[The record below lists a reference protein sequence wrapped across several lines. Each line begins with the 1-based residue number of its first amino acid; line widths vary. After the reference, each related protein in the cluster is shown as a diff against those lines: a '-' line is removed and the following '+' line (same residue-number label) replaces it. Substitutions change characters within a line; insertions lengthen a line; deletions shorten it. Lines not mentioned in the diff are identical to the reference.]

1 MLVNA
6 TEMLL
11 KARDGHYGVPQFN
24 INNLEWTKAVL
35 TACEEMKSP
44 VILGVSEG
52 AGKYMTG
59 FKTVAAMVD
68 AMVDS
73 MGITVP
79 VSLIGVLSIF
89 LLFLKI
95 NNIILFLLK
104 ILISVIMVIVAF
116 GYKSIKYTISNIIYF
131 YMTSIVLAGFLYLIK
146 GNSSNFNLNYIVLL
160 IIGPIILFIYYKS
173 NKKLKNTYSDY
184 YKIKI
189 VFDNIEYNLVSFY
202 DNGNNLKDPI
212 SRKSIIIVGNNRLE
226 KIYNIR
232 SPVYVPVITVKG
244 THLMKCFKPSYI
256 ILNDKKIYNYLIGE
270 SSIKFSDGV
279 ECLLNK
285 SLKED
290 GYV

>member
-1 MLVNA
+1 M
-6 TEMLL
+6 
-11 KARDGHYGVPQFN
+11 
-24 INNLEWTKAVL
+24 
-35 TACEEMKSP
+35 
-44 VILGVSEG
+44 
-52 AGKYMTG
+52 
-59 FKTVAAMVD
+59 
-68 AMVDS
+68 
-73 MGITVP
+73 
-79 VSLIGVLSIF
+79 LSIF

-95 NNIILFLLK
+95 NNIVLFLLK

-131 YMTSIVLAGFLYLIK
+131 YMTSIILAGFLYLIR

-202 DNGNNLKDPI
+202 DNGNNLKDPV
-212 SRKSIIIVGNNRLE
+212 SRKSIIIVGNSRLE

-270 SSIKFSDGV
+270 SFINFSDGV

>member
-1 MLVNA
+1 MTVYIDLVCIINFIYDFLI
-6 TEMLL
+6 LL
-11 KARDGHYGVPQFN
+11 TVSF
-24 INNLEWTKAVL
+24 
-35 TACEEMKSP
+35 
-44 VILGVSEG
+44 ILKRNRKIYYYILS
-52 AGKYMTG
+52 
-59 FKTVAAMVD
+59 
-68 AMVDS
+68 
-73 MGITVP
+73 
-79 VSLIGVLSIF
+79 SLIGVLSIF

-95 NNIILFLLK
+95 NNIVLFLLK

-212 SRKSIIIVGNNRLE
+212 SRKSIIIVENSRLE

>member
-1 MLVNA
+1 MTVYIDLVCIINFIYDFLI
-6 TEMLL
+6 LL
-11 KARDGHYGVPQFN
+11 TVSFTLKRNRKIYYY
-24 INNLEWTKAVL
+24 
-35 TACEEMKSP
+35 
-44 VILGVSEG
+44 ILS
-52 AGKYMTG
+52 
-59 FKTVAAMVD
+59 
-68 AMVDS
+68 
-73 MGITVP
+73 
-79 VSLIGVLSIF
+79 SLIGVLSIF

-95 NNIILFLLK
+95 NNIVLFLLK

-131 YMTSIVLAGFLYLIK
+131 YMTSIILAGFLYLIK

-189 VFDNIEYNLVSFY
+189 VFDNIEISCISFY

>member
-1 MLVNA
+1 MTVYIDLVCIINFIYDFLI
-6 TEMLL
+6 LL
-11 KARDGHYGVPQFN
+11 TVSFTLKRNRKIYYY
-24 INNLEWTKAVL
+24 
-35 TACEEMKSP
+35 
-44 VILGVSEG
+44 ILS
-52 AGKYMTG
+52 
-59 FKTVAAMVD
+59 
-68 AMVDS
+68 
-73 MGITVP
+73 
-79 VSLIGVLSIF
+79 SLIGVLSIF

-95 NNIILFLLK
+95 NNIVLFLLK
-104 ILISVIMVIVAF
+104 ILISIIMVIVAF

-131 YMTSIVLAGFLYLIK
+131 YMTSIILAGFLYLIK
-146 GNSSNFNLNYIVLL
+146 ENSSNFNLNYIVLL
-160 IIGPIILFIYYKS
+160 IVGPIILFIYYKS

-202 DNGNNLKDPI
+202 DNGNILKDPV

>member
-1 MLVNA
+1 MIVYIDLVCIINFIYDFLI
-6 TEMLL
+6 LL
-11 KARDGHYGVPQFN
+11 TVSFTLKRNRKIYN
-24 INNLEWTKAVL
+24 Y
-35 TACEEMKSP
+35 
-44 VILGVSEG
+44 ILS
-52 AGKYMTG
+52 
-59 FKTVAAMVD
+59 
-68 AMVDS
+68 
-73 MGITVP
+73 
-79 VSLIGVLSIF
+79 SLIGVLSIF

-95 NNIILFLLK
+95 NNIVLFLLK

-131 YMTSIVLAGFLYLIK
+131 YMTSIILAGFLYLIK

-160 IIGPIILFIYYKS
+160 IVGPIILFIYYKS

-212 SRKSIIIVGNNRLE
+212 SRKSIIIVGNSRLE

>member
-1 MLVNA
+1 MTVYIDLVCIINFIYDFLI
-6 TEMLL
+6 LL
-11 KARDGHYGVPQFN
+11 TVSFTLKRNRKIYYY
-24 INNLEWTKAVL
+24 
-35 TACEEMKSP
+35 
-44 VILGVSEG
+44 ILS
-52 AGKYMTG
+52 
-59 FKTVAAMVD
+59 
-68 AMVDS
+68 
-73 MGITVP
+73 
-79 VSLIGVLSIF
+79 SLIGVLSIF

-95 NNIILFLLK
+95 NNIVLFLLK
-104 ILISVIMVIVAF
+104 ILISIIMVIVAF
-116 GYKSIKYTISNIIYF
+116 GYKSLKYTISNIIYF
-131 YMTSIVLAGFLYLIK
+131 YMTSIILAGFLYLIK

-160 IIGPIILFIYYKS
+160 IVGPIILFIYYKS

-202 DNGNNLKDPI
+202 DNGNILKDPV
-212 SRKSIIIVGNNRLE
+212 SRKSIIIVGNSRLE

>member
-1 MLVNA
+1 MTVYIDLVCIINFIYDFLI
-6 TEMLL
+6 LL
-11 KARDGHYGVPQFN
+11 TVSFTLKRNRKIYYY
-24 INNLEWTKAVL
+24 
-35 TACEEMKSP
+35 
-44 VILGVSEG
+44 ILS
-52 AGKYMTG
+52 
-59 FKTVAAMVD
+59 
-68 AMVDS
+68 
-73 MGITVP
+73 
-79 VSLIGVLSIF
+79 SLIGVLSTF

-95 NNIILFLLK
+95 NKIVLFLLK
-104 ILISVIMVIVAF
+104 ILISIIMVIVAF
-116 GYKSIKYTISNIIYF
+116 GYKSIKYTISNIMYF
-131 YMTSIVLAGFLYLIK
+131 YMTSIILAGFLYLIK
-146 GNSSNFNLNYIVLL
+146 GNSSNFNLNYILLL

-189 VFDNIEYNLVSFY
+189 VFDNIEYNLMSFY
-202 DNGNNLKDPI
+202 DNGNNLKDPV
-212 SRKSIIIVGNNRLE
+212 SKKSIIIVGNSKLE

-232 SPVYVPVITVKG
+232 SPVYVPVITIKG
-244 THLMKCFKPSYI
+244 SHLMKCFKPSYI

>member
-1 MLVNA
+1 MIVYIDLVCIINFIYDFLI
-6 TEMLL
+6 LL
-11 KARDGHYGVPQFN
+11 TVSFTLKRNRKIYN
-24 INNLEWTKAVL
+24 Y
-35 TACEEMKSP
+35 
-44 VILGVSEG
+44 ILS
-52 AGKYMTG
+52 
-59 FKTVAAMVD
+59 
-68 AMVDS
+68 
-73 MGITVP
+73 
-79 VSLIGVLSIF
+79 SLIGVLSIF

-95 NNIILFLLK
+95 NNIVLFLLK

-131 YMTSIVLAGFLYLIK
+131 YMTSIILAGFLYLIK
-146 GNSSNFNLNYIVLL
+146 GNSSNFNFNYIILL
-160 IIGPIILFIYYKS
+160 IIGPIILFVYYKC

-212 SRKSIIIVGNNRLE
+212 SRKSIIIVGNSRLE

>member
-1 MLVNA
+1 MTVYIDLVCIINFIYDFLI
-6 TEMLL
+6 LL
-11 KARDGHYGVPQFN
+11 TVSFTLKRNRKIYN
-24 INNLEWTKAVL
+24 Y
-35 TACEEMKSP
+35 
-44 VILGVSEG
+44 ILS
-52 AGKYMTG
+52 
-59 FKTVAAMVD
+59 
-68 AMVDS
+68 
-73 MGITVP
+73 
-79 VSLIGVLSIF
+79 SLIGVLSIF

-95 NNIILFLLK
+95 NKIVLFLLK

-116 GYKSIKYTISNIIYF
+116 DYKSIKYTISNIIYF
-131 YMTSIVLAGFLYLIK
+131 YITSIILAGFLYLIK

-173 NKKLKNTYSDY
+173 NKRLKNTYSDY

-212 SRKSIIIVGNNRLE
+212 SRKSIIIVGNSRLE

>member
-1 MLVNA
+1 MTVYIDLVCIINFIYDFLI
-6 TEMLL
+6 LL
-11 KARDGHYGVPQFN
+11 TVSFTLKRNRKIYN
-24 INNLEWTKAVL
+24 Y
-35 TACEEMKSP
+35 
-44 VILGVSEG
+44 ILS
-52 AGKYMTG
+52 
-59 FKTVAAMVD
+59 
-68 AMVDS
+68 
-73 MGITVP
+73 
-79 VSLIGVLSIF
+79 SLIGVLSIF

-95 NNIILFLLK
+95 NKIVLFLLK

-131 YMTSIVLAGFLYLIK
+131 YITSIILAGFLYLIK

-173 NKKLKNTYSDY
+173 NKRLKNTYSDY

>member
-1 MLVNA
+1 MTVYIDLVCIINFIYDFLI
-6 TEMLL
+6 LL
-11 KARDGHYGVPQFN
+11 TVSFTLKRNRKIYYY
-24 INNLEWTKAVL
+24 
-35 TACEEMKSP
+35 
-44 VILGVSEG
+44 ILS
-52 AGKYMTG
+52 
-59 FKTVAAMVD
+59 
-68 AMVDS
+68 
-73 MGITVP
+73 
-79 VSLIGVLSIF
+79 SLIGVLSIF

-104 ILISVIMVIVAF
+104 ILISIIMVIVAF
-116 GYKSIKYTISNIIYF
+116 GYKSLKYTISNIIYF
-131 YMTSIVLAGFLYLIK
+131 YMTSIILAGFLYLIK

-160 IIGPIILFIYYKS
+160 IVGPIILFIYYKS

-212 SRKSIIIVGNNRLE
+212 SRKSIIIVGNSRLE

>member
-1 MLVNA
+1 MIVYIDLVCIINFIYDFLI
-6 TEMLL
+6 LL
-11 KARDGHYGVPQFN
+11 TVSFTLKRNRKIYYY
-24 INNLEWTKAVL
+24 
-35 TACEEMKSP
+35 
-44 VILGVSEG
+44 ILS
-52 AGKYMTG
+52 
-59 FKTVAAMVD
+59 
-68 AMVDS
+68 
-73 MGITVP
+73 
-79 VSLIGVLSIF
+79 SLIGVLSIF

-95 NNIILFLLK
+95 NNIVLFLLK
-104 ILISVIMVIVAF
+104 ILISVIMIIVAF

-131 YMTSIVLAGFLYLIK
+131 YMTSIILAGFLYLIK
-146 GNSSNFNLNYIVLL
+146 GNSSNFNLNYIVFL

-202 DNGNNLKDPI
+202 DNGNNLKEPI

>member
-1 MLVNA
+1 MTVYIDLVCIINFIYDFLI
-6 TEMLL
+6 LL
-11 KARDGHYGVPQFN
+11 TVSFTLKRNRKIYN
-24 INNLEWTKAVL
+24 Y
-35 TACEEMKSP
+35 
-44 VILGVSEG
+44 ILS
-52 AGKYMTG
+52 
-59 FKTVAAMVD
+59 
-68 AMVDS
+68 
-73 MGITVP
+73 
-79 VSLIGVLSIF
+79 SLIGVLSIF

-95 NNIILFLLK
+95 NNIVLFLLK
-104 ILISVIMVIVAF
+104 ILISVIMIIVAF

-146 GNSSNFNLNYIVLL
+146 ENNSNFNLNYIMLL

-212 SRKSIIIVGNNRLE
+212 SRKSIIIVGNSRLE

>member
-1 MLVNA
+1 MIVYIDLVCIINFIYDFLI
-6 TEMLL
+6 LL
-11 KARDGHYGVPQFN
+11 TVSFTLKRNRKIYN
-24 INNLEWTKAVL
+24 Y
-35 TACEEMKSP
+35 
-44 VILGVSEG
+44 ILS
-52 AGKYMTG
+52 
-59 FKTVAAMVD
+59 
-68 AMVDS
+68 
-73 MGITVP
+73 
-79 VSLIGVLSIF
+79 SLIGVLSIF

-95 NNIILFLLK
+95 NNIVLFLLK
-104 ILISVIMVIVAF
+104 ILISIIMVIVAF

-131 YMTSIVLAGFLYLIK
+131 YMTSIILAGFLYLIK
-146 GNSSNFNLNYIVLL
+146 GNSSNINLNYIVLL
-160 IIGPIILFIYYKS
+160 IIGPIILFVYYKS

-212 SRKSIIIVGNNRLE
+212 SRKSVIIVGNNRLE

>member
-1 MLVNA
+1 MTVYIDLVCIINFIYDFLI
-6 TEMLL
+6 LL
-11 KARDGHYGVPQFN
+11 TVSFTLKRNRKIYYY
-24 INNLEWTKAVL
+24 
-35 TACEEMKSP
+35 
-44 VILGVSEG
+44 ILS
-52 AGKYMTG
+52 
-59 FKTVAAMVD
+59 
-68 AMVDS
+68 
-73 MGITVP
+73 
-79 VSLIGVLSIF
+79 SLIGVLSIF

-104 ILISVIMVIVAF
+104 ILISIIMVIVAF

-131 YMTSIVLAGFLYLIK
+131 YMTSIILAGFLYLIK

-202 DNGNNLKDPI
+202 DNGNILKDPI
-212 SRKSIIIVGNNRLE
+212 SRKSIIIVENNRLE

>member
-1 MLVNA
+1 MTVYIDLVCIINFIYDFLIIL
-6 TEMLL
+6 TVSFTL
-11 KARDGHYGVPQFN
+11 KRNRKIYYY
-24 INNLEWTKAVL
+24 
-35 TACEEMKSP
+35 
-44 VILGVSEG
+44 ILS
-52 AGKYMTG
+52 
-59 FKTVAAMVD
+59 
-68 AMVDS
+68 
-73 MGITVP
+73 
-79 VSLIGVLSIF
+79 SLIGVLSIF

-95 NNIILFLLK
+95 NNIVLFLLK
-104 ILISVIMVIVAF
+104 ILISINMVIVAF
-116 GYKSIKYTISNIIYF
+116 CYKSIKYTISNIIYF
-131 YMTSIVLAGFLYLIK
+131 YMTSIILAGFLYLIK
-146 GNSSNFNLNYIVLL
+146 GNNFNFNLNYIVLL

-212 SRKSIIIVGNNRLE
+212 SRKSIIIVGNSRLE

-232 SPVYVPVITVKG
+232 STVYVPVITVKG

>member
-1 MLVNA
+1 MTVYIDLVCIINFIYDFLI
-6 TEMLL
+6 LL
-11 KARDGHYGVPQFN
+11 TVSFTLKRNRKIYYY
-24 INNLEWTKAVL
+24 
-35 TACEEMKSP
+35 
-44 VILGVSEG
+44 ILS
-52 AGKYMTG
+52 
-59 FKTVAAMVD
+59 
-68 AMVDS
+68 S
-73 MGITVP
+73 I
-79 VSLIGVLSIF
+79 IGVLSIF

-95 NNIILFLLK
+95 NNIVLFLLK

-131 YMTSIVLAGFLYLIK
+131 YMTSIILAGFLYLIK
-146 GNSSNFNLNYIVLL
+146 VNSSNFNLNYIVLL

-212 SRKSIIIVGNNRLE
+212 SRKSIIIVGNSRLE

>member
-1 MLVNA
+1 MTVYIDLVCIINFIYDFLI
-6 TEMLL
+6 LL
-11 KARDGHYGVPQFN
+11 TVSFTLKRNRKIYYY
-24 INNLEWTKAVL
+24 
-35 TACEEMKSP
+35 
-44 VILGVSEG
+44 ILS
-52 AGKYMTG
+52 
-59 FKTVAAMVD
+59 
-68 AMVDS
+68 
-73 MGITVP
+73 
-79 VSLIGVLSIF
+79 SLIGVLSIF

-95 NNIILFLLK
+95 NNIVLFLLK

-131 YMTSIVLAGFLYLIK
+131 YMTSIILAGFLYLIK
-146 GNSSNFNLNYIVLL
+146 GNNFNFNLNYIVLL

-202 DNGNNLKDPI
+202 DNGNILKDPV

>member
-1 MLVNA
+1 MTVYIDLVCIINFIYDFLI
-6 TEMLL
+6 LL
-11 KARDGHYGVPQFN
+11 TVSFTLKRNRKIYYY
-24 INNLEWTKAVL
+24 
-35 TACEEMKSP
+35 
-44 VILGVSEG
+44 ILS
-52 AGKYMTG
+52 
-59 FKTVAAMVD
+59 
-68 AMVDS
+68 
-73 MGITVP
+73 
-79 VSLIGVLSIF
+79 SLIGVLSIF

-95 NNIILFLLK
+95 NNIVLFLLK
-104 ILISVIMVIVAF
+104 ILISIIMVIVAF

-131 YMTSIVLAGFLYLIK
+131 YMTSIILAGFLYLIN
-146 GNSSNFNLNYIVLL
+146 GNNSNFNLNYIVLL
-160 IIGPIILFIYYKS
+160 IVGPIILFIYYKS

-202 DNGNNLKDPI
+202 DNGNILKDPI

>member
-1 MLVNA
+1 MIVYIDLVCIINFIYDFLI
-6 TEMLL
+6 LL
-11 KARDGHYGVPQFN
+11 TVSFTLKRNRKIYYY
-24 INNLEWTKAVL
+24 
-35 TACEEMKSP
+35 
-44 VILGVSEG
+44 ILS
-52 AGKYMTG
+52 
-59 FKTVAAMVD
+59 
-68 AMVDS
+68 
-73 MGITVP
+73 
-79 VSLIGVLSIF
+79 SLIGVLSIF

-95 NNIILFLLK
+95 NNIVLFLLK
-104 ILISVIMVIVAF
+104 ILISVIMIIVAF
-116 GYKSIKYTISNIIYF
+116 GYKSIKYTISNVIYF
-131 YMTSIVLAGFLYLIK
+131 YMTSIILAGFLYLIK
-146 GNSSNFNLNYIVLL
+146 GNSSNFNLNYIALL

-212 SRKSIIIVGNNRLE
+212 SRKSIIIVGNSRLE

>member
-1 MLVNA
+1 MTVYIDLVCIINFIYDFLI
-6 TEMLL
+6 LL
-11 KARDGHYGVPQFN
+11 TVSFTLKRNRKIYYY
-24 INNLEWTKAVL
+24 
-35 TACEEMKSP
+35 
-44 VILGVSEG
+44 ILS
-52 AGKYMTG
+52 
-59 FKTVAAMVD
+59 
-68 AMVDS
+68 
-73 MGITVP
+73 
-79 VSLIGVLSIF
+79 SLIGVLSIF

-95 NNIILFLLK
+95 NNIVLFLLK
-104 ILISVIMVIVAF
+104 ILISIIMVIVAF

-131 YMTSIVLAGFLYLIK
+131 YMTSIILAGFLYLIK
-146 GNSSNFNLNYIVLL
+146 GNNFNFNLNYIVLL

-202 DNGNNLKDPI
+202 DNGNILKDPI

>member
-1 MLVNA
+1 MTVYIDLVCIINFIYDFLI
-6 TEMLL
+6 LL
-11 KARDGHYGVPQFN
+11 TVSFTLKRNRKIYN
-24 INNLEWTKAVL
+24 Y
-35 TACEEMKSP
+35 
-44 VILGVSEG
+44 ILS
-52 AGKYMTG
+52 
-59 FKTVAAMVD
+59 
-68 AMVDS
+68 
-73 MGITVP
+73 
-79 VSLIGVLSIF
+79 SLIGVLSIF

-95 NNIILFLLK
+95 NNIVLFLLK

-116 GYKSIKYTISNIIYF
+116 DYKSIKYTISNIIYF
-131 YMTSIVLAGFLYLIK
+131 YITSIILAGFLYLIK

-173 NKKLKNTYSDY
+173 NKRLKNTYSDY

-212 SRKSIIIVGNNRLE
+212 SRKSIIIVGNSRLE

>member
-1 MLVNA
+1 MTVYIDLVCIINFIYDFLI
-6 TEMLL
+6 LL
-11 KARDGHYGVPQFN
+11 TVSFTLKRNRKIYYY
-24 INNLEWTKAVL
+24 
-35 TACEEMKSP
+35 
-44 VILGVSEG
+44 ILS
-52 AGKYMTG
+52 
-59 FKTVAAMVD
+59 
-68 AMVDS
+68 
-73 MGITVP
+73 
-79 VSLIGVLSIF
+79 SLIGVLSIF

-95 NNIILFLLK
+95 NNIVLFLLK
-104 ILISVIMVIVAF
+104 ILISIIMVIVAF

-131 YMTSIVLAGFLYLIK
+131 YMTSIILAGFLYLIK
-146 GNSSNFNLNYIVLL
+146 GNNFNFNLNYIVLL

-202 DNGNNLKDPI
+202 DNGNILKDPV
-212 SRKSIIIVGNNRLE
+212 SRKSIIIVENSRLE

>member
-1 MLVNA
+1 M
-6 TEMLL
+6 
-11 KARDGHYGVPQFN
+11 
-24 INNLEWTKAVL
+24 
-35 TACEEMKSP
+35 S
-44 VILGVSEG
+44 
-52 AGKYMTG
+52 
-59 FKTVAAMVD
+59 
-68 AMVDS
+68 
-73 MGITVP
+73 
-79 VSLIGVLSIF
+79 SLIGVLSIF

-95 NNIILFLLK
+95 NNVILFLLK

-202 DNGNNLKDPI
+202 DNGNNLKDPV
-212 SRKSIIIVGNNRLE
+212 SRKSIIIVGNSRLE

>member
-1 MLVNA
+1 MTVYIDLVCIINFIYDFLI
-6 TEMLL
+6 LL
-11 KARDGHYGVPQFN
+11 TVSFTLKRNRKIYN
-24 INNLEWTKAVL
+24 Y
-35 TACEEMKSP
+35 
-44 VILGVSEG
+44 ILS
-52 AGKYMTG
+52 
-59 FKTVAAMVD
+59 
-68 AMVDS
+68 
-73 MGITVP
+73 
-79 VSLIGVLSIF
+79 SLIGVLSIF

-95 NNIILFLLK
+95 NNIVLFLLK

-131 YMTSIVLAGFLYLIK
+131 YMTSIILAGFLYLIK

-212 SRKSIIIVGNNRLE
+212 SRKSIIIVENSRLE

>member
-1 MLVNA
+1 MTVYIDLVCIINFIYDFLI
-6 TEMLL
+6 LL
-11 KARDGHYGVPQFN
+11 TVSFTLKRNRKIYYY
-24 INNLEWTKAVL
+24 
-35 TACEEMKSP
+35 
-44 VILGVSEG
+44 ILS
-52 AGKYMTG
+52 
-59 FKTVAAMVD
+59 
-68 AMVDS
+68 
-73 MGITVP
+73 
-79 VSLIGVLSIF
+79 SLIGVLSIF

-116 GYKSIKYTISNIIYF
+116 GYKSIKYTISIIIYF
-131 YMTSIVLAGFLYLIK
+131 YMTSIILAGFLYLLK
-146 GNSSNFNLNYIVLL
+146 WNSSNFNLNYIVLL

-212 SRKSIIIVGNNRLE
+212 SRKSIIIVENSRLE

>member
-1 MLVNA
+1 MTVYIDLVCIINFIYDFLI
-6 TEMLL
+6 LL
-11 KARDGHYGVPQFN
+11 TVSFTLKRNRKIYYY
-24 INNLEWTKAVL
+24 
-35 TACEEMKSP
+35 
-44 VILGVSEG
+44 ILS
-52 AGKYMTG
+52 
-59 FKTVAAMVD
+59 
-68 AMVDS
+68 
-73 MGITVP
+73 
-79 VSLIGVLSIF
+79 SLIGVLSIF

-95 NNIILFLLK
+95 NNVILFLLK
-104 ILISVIMVIVAF
+104 ILISIIMVIVAF

-131 YMTSIVLAGFLYLIK
+131 YMTSIILAGFLYLIK

-160 IIGPIILFIYYKS
+160 IIRPKILFIYYKS
-173 NKKLKNTYSDY
+173 NKKLKNTYNYY

>member
-1 MLVNA
+1 MTVYIDLVCIINFIYDFLI
-6 TEMLL
+6 LL
-11 KARDGHYGVPQFN
+11 TVSFTLKRNRKIYYY
-24 INNLEWTKAVL
+24 
-35 TACEEMKSP
+35 
-44 VILGVSEG
+44 ILS
-52 AGKYMTG
+52 
-59 FKTVAAMVD
+59 
-68 AMVDS
+68 
-73 MGITVP
+73 
-79 VSLIGVLSIF
+79 SLIGVLSIF

-104 ILISVIMVIVAF
+104 ILISIIMVIVAF

-131 YMTSIVLAGFLYLIK
+131 YMTSIILAGFLYLIK

-160 IIGPIILFIYYKS
+160 IMGPIILFIYYKS

-189 VFDNIEYNLVSFY
+189 VFDNIEYNLVYFY
-202 DNGNNLKDPI
+202 YNGNNLKEHV
-212 SRKSIIIVGNNRLE
+212 SRKSIIIVGNSRLE

>member
-1 MLVNA
+1 MTVYIDLVCIINFIYDFLI
-6 TEMLL
+6 LL
-11 KARDGHYGVPQFN
+11 TVSFTLKRNRKIYYY
-24 INNLEWTKAVL
+24 
-35 TACEEMKSP
+35 
-44 VILGVSEG
+44 ILS
-52 AGKYMTG
+52 
-59 FKTVAAMVD
+59 
-68 AMVDS
+68 
-73 MGITVP
+73 
-79 VSLIGVLSIF
+79 SLIGVLSIF

-95 NNIILFLLK
+95 NNIVLFLLK
-104 ILISVIMVIVAF
+104 ILISIIMVIVAF

-131 YMTSIVLAGFLYLIK
+131 YMTSIILAGFLYLIK
-146 GNSSNFNLNYIVLL
+146 GNNSNFNLNYIVLL

-189 VFDNIEYNLVSFY
+189 VFDNVEYNLVSFY
-202 DNGNNLKDPI
+202 DNGNILKDPI
-212 SRKSIIIVGNNRLE
+212 SRKSIIIVGNSRLE

>member
-1 MLVNA
+1 MTVYIDLVCIINFIYDFLI
-6 TEMLL
+6 LL
-11 KARDGHYGVPQFN
+11 TVSFTLKRNRKIYYY
-24 INNLEWTKAVL
+24 
-35 TACEEMKSP
+35 
-44 VILGVSEG
+44 ILS
-52 AGKYMTG
+52 
-59 FKTVAAMVD
+59 
-68 AMVDS
+68 
-73 MGITVP
+73 
-79 VSLIGVLSIF
+79 SLIGVLSIF

-95 NNIILFLLK
+95 NNIVLFLLK

-131 YMTSIVLAGFLYLIK
+131 YMTLIVLAGFLYLIK

-212 SRKSIIIVGNNRLE
+212 SRKSIIIVENSRLE

>member
-1 MLVNA
+1 MTVYIDLVCIINFIYDFLI
-6 TEMLL
+6 LL
-11 KARDGHYGVPQFN
+11 TVSFTLKRNRKIYYY
-24 INNLEWTKAVL
+24 
-35 TACEEMKSP
+35 
-44 VILGVSEG
+44 ILS
-52 AGKYMTG
+52 
-59 FKTVAAMVD
+59 
-68 AMVDS
+68 
-73 MGITVP
+73 
-79 VSLIGVLSIF
+79 SLIGVLSIF

-95 NNIILFLLK
+95 NNIVLFLLK
-104 ILISVIMVIVAF
+104 ILISIIMVIVAF

-131 YMTSIVLAGFLYLIK
+131 YMTSIILAGFLYLIR

-212 SRKSIIIVGNNRLE
+212 SRKSIIIVENNRLE

-232 SPVYVPVITVKG
+232 SPVYVPIITVKG

-270 SSIKFSDGV
+270 SSTKFSDGV

>member
-1 MLVNA
+1 MIVYIDLVCIINFIYDFLI
-6 TEMLL
+6 LL
-11 KARDGHYGVPQFN
+11 TVSFTLKRNRKIYYY
-24 INNLEWTKAVL
+24 
-35 TACEEMKSP
+35 
-44 VILGVSEG
+44 ILS
-52 AGKYMTG
+52 
-59 FKTVAAMVD
+59 
-68 AMVDS
+68 
-73 MGITVP
+73 
-79 VSLIGVLSIF
+79 SLIGVLSIF

-95 NNIILFLLK
+95 NNIVLFLLK
-104 ILISVIMVIVAF
+104 ILISVVMVIVAF

-131 YMTSIVLAGFLYLIK
+131 YMTSIILAGFLYLIK

-202 DNGNNLKDPI
+202 DNGNILKDPI
-212 SRKSIIIVGNNRLE
+212 SRKSIIIVGNSRLE

>member
-1 MLVNA
+1 MTVYIDLVCIINFIYDFLI
-6 TEMLL
+6 LL
-11 KARDGHYGVPQFN
+11 TVSFTLKRNRKIYYY
-24 INNLEWTKAVL
+24 
-35 TACEEMKSP
+35 
-44 VILGVSEG
+44 ILS
-52 AGKYMTG
+52 
-59 FKTVAAMVD
+59 
-68 AMVDS
+68 
-73 MGITVP
+73 
-79 VSLIGVLSIF
+79 SLMGVLSIF

-104 ILISVIMVIVAF
+104 ILISIIMVIVAF
-116 GYKSIKYTISNIIYF
+116 GYKSLKYTISNIIYF
-131 YMTSIVLAGFLYLIK
+131 YMTSIILAGFLYLIK
-146 GNSSNFNLNYIVLL
+146 GNSSNFNLNYIALL

-212 SRKSIIIVGNNRLE
+212 SRKSIIIVENNRLE

>member
-1 MLVNA
+1 MIVYIDLVCIINFIYDFLI
-6 TEMLL
+6 LL
-11 KARDGHYGVPQFN
+11 TVSFTLKRNRKIYYY
-24 INNLEWTKAVL
+24 
-35 TACEEMKSP
+35 
-44 VILGVSEG
+44 ILS
-52 AGKYMTG
+52 
-59 FKTVAAMVD
+59 
-68 AMVDS
+68 
-73 MGITVP
+73 
-79 VSLIGVLSIF
+79 SLIGVLSIF

-104 ILISVIMVIVAF
+104 ILISVIMVIVAL

-131 YMTSIVLAGFLYLIK
+131 YMTSIILAGFLYLIK

-160 IIGPIILFIYYKS
+160 IIGPIILFVYYKS

-212 SRKSIIIVGNNRLE
+212 SRKSIIIVENNRLE

>member
-1 MLVNA
+1 MTVYIDLVCIINFIYDFLI
-6 TEMLL
+6 LL
-11 KARDGHYGVPQFN
+11 TVSFTLKRNRKIYN
-24 INNLEWTKAVL
+24 Y
-35 TACEEMKSP
+35 
-44 VILGVSEG
+44 ILS
-52 AGKYMTG
+52 
-59 FKTVAAMVD
+59 
-68 AMVDS
+68 
-73 MGITVP
+73 
-79 VSLIGVLSIF
+79 SLIGVLSIF

-104 ILISVIMVIVAF
+104 ILISINMVVVAF

-212 SRKSIIIVGNNRLE
+212 SRKSIIIVGNSRLE